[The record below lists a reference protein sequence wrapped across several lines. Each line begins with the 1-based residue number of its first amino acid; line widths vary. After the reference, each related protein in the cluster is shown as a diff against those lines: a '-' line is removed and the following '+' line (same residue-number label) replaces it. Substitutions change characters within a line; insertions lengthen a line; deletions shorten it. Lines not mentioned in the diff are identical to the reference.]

1 VGGYQNFEQLIHTMS
16 SDKKP
21 CVVVAAAQDAHALEA
36 VIGAHEKGKIDYLLV
51 GDAEAIKKAA
61 DERGFSINPDRI
73 VRAGSDQAAAAEAVR
88 LIREEAGDFLM
99 KGKLMSATLLKE
111 VVNSETGIRTGSV
124 ISHIALLQIPSYHK
138 LLAVTDGGMI
148 PHPDVTQKVSIT
160 ENAINFFNSIG
171 YEKPHVAV
179 LAAVEAENP
188 QMPETGD
195 AVKVMEHFR
204 GRGNCVVQG
213 PLSLDLA
220 LSRESAGIK
229 GVSGPV
235 IADADILI
243 TPDIASGNMLSK
255 SMIYTGNAVMAG
267 CIVGAKVPIVLTSRG
282 ASAQEKYLSLV
293 IAAAS
298 CK

>member
-1 VGGYQNFEQLIHTMS
+1 VEGYQNFEQLIHNMS
-16 SDKKP
+16 LGKKP

-36 VIGAHEKGKIDYLLV
+36 VIDAHDKEKVDYLLV
-51 GDAEAIKKAA
+51 GDADAIKKVA
-61 DERGFSINPDRI
+61 DEHGFSINLDRI
-73 VRAGSDQAAAAEAVR
+73 VQADSDQAAATEAVK
-88 LIREEAGDFLM
+88 LIREKAGDFLM
-99 KGKLMSATLLKE
+99 KGKLITATLLKE

-124 ISHIALLQIPSYHK
+124 ISHIAILQSPSYHK

-148 PHPDVTQKVSIT
+148 PHPDLTQKISIT

-171 YEKPHVAV
+171 YKKPHVAV
-179 LAAVEAENP
+179 LAAVESENP
-188 QMPETGD
+188 HMPETGD
-195 AVKVMEHFR
+195 AAKVMEYFR
-204 GRGNCVVQG
+204 DKVNCVVQG

-220 LSRESAGIK
+220 LNRESAEIK
-229 GVSGPV
+229 GVTGPV

-298 CK
+298 CE